1 MNNAMTAPQ
10 SMAMVAVDNVNNRD
24 VEIKELTMDR
34 NVMMEIMYQGMDV
47 QINVGMNT
55 VVILSKI

>member
-34 NVMMEIMYQGMDV
+34 NVMMGIMY
-47 QINVGMNT
+47 
-55 VVILSKI
+55 